1 MWGSHVRGWW
11 ECRLRLAELRNGC
24 LPWVCTGGGRAVCCY
39 DMEVPIYKGVWR
51 SHARGWWKCRLQLA
65 AALAVLV
72 GKFAVDDGGGGNLY
86 RDSFVSWVK
95 KFK

>member
-1 MWGSHVRGWW
+1 
-11 ECRLRLAELRNGC
+11 
-24 LPWVCTGGGRAVCCY
+24 
-39 DMEVPIYKGVWR
+39 VWR
-51 SHARGWWKCRLQLA
+51 SHARGWWECRLQLA